1 MLRMPVALAAH
12 ETGLTITFSAPLA
25 RSSAVDPASWGY
37 TSWSL
42 ERSKNYGS
50 EHVDERGHAITAV
63 DLSSDGLTACLS
75 IEGFAPTTCYELRWD
90 LAAEDGSRGKGRIHG
105 TVHATRP

>member
-25 RSSAVDPASWGY
+25 RSPAADPASWGY

-63 DLSSDGLTACLS
+63 DLSSDGLTARLS
-75 IEGFAPTTCYELRWD
+75 IEGFAPTTCYALRWD
-90 LAAEDGSRGKGRIHG
+90 LAAEDGRRAKGRIHG